1 MMLGRSLIAE
11 GFSTGLE
18 LTKESSRRDSLCKKI
33 LGVFLATL
41 LLVPIHLAQAQQAK
55 VYRVGVIYEGG
66 PLGLAIDGLK
76 DGLRDLGYE
85 IGKQYVLEIRDL
97 KGDRKAAEEAGKS
110 LEQKKVDL
118 IYAVSTSV
126 AILVRR
132 TTTEVPIV
140 FAVGSDPVVAGL
152 VDTFAK
158 PGGRLTGVHF
168 LSADLTAKRLEIL
181 KEILPEVRRVVT
193 FYDPKSEVAMRAANS
208 AREAA
213 KHLHVELVER
223 PVGSVE
229 DLRLG
234 MQALKAREVDA
245 YFYTQ
250 DAMVVSQ
257 TQFIIDTAKSKKLAT
272 MFGEVGAVTQGA
284 LVSYGVSYY
293 DVGRLSAK
301 YVQRVLTGTSPKNLA
316 IESLSR
322 PGLALNLKTAR
333 ELGVTFQPSVL
344 LRADKVIE

>member
-1 MMLGRSLIAE
+1 MSVLAP
-11 GFSTGLE
+11 
-18 LTKESSRRDSLCKKI
+18 
-33 LGVFLATL
+33 FLAAL
-41 LLVPIHLAQAQQAK
+41 LLAPVHLAQAQQAK
-55 VYRVGVIYEGG
+55 VYRIGVIYEGG
-66 PLGLAIDGLK
+66 PLSLAIDGLK
-76 DGLRDLGYE
+76 DGLRELGYE
-85 IGKQYVLEIRDL
+85 SGKQYVLEIRDL

-126 AILVRR
+126 VIPVRR

-140 FAVGSDPVVAGL
+140 FAVGSDPVAAGL
-152 VDTFAK
+152 VDSFAR

-181 KEILPEVRRVVT
+181 KEILPELRRVVT

-213 KHLHVELVER
+213 KQLNVELVER
-223 PVGSVE
+223 PVGAVD

-234 MQALKAREVDA
+234 LKALKTREVDA

-257 TQFIIDTAKSKKLAT
+257 SQFIIDAAKAKKLPT
-272 MFGEVGAVTQGA
+272 MFGEVGAVAQGA
-284 LVSYGVSYY
+284 LASYGVSYHE
-293 DVGRLSAK
+293 VGRLSAK

-316 IESLSR
+316 VESLSR

-333 ELGVTFQPSVL
+333 ELGVTIPQSVL
-344 LRADKVIE
+344 FRADKVIE

>member
-1 MMLGRSLIAE
+1 VS
-11 GFSTGLE
+11 
-18 LTKESSRRDSLCKKI
+18 KKI
-33 LGVFLATL
+33 VVALLATL
-41 LLVPIHLAQAQQAK
+41 LLASVPLSQAQQAK

-66 PLGLAIDGLK
+66 PLGLTIDGLN
-76 DGLRDLGYE
+76 DGLKELGYE
-85 IGKQYVLEIRDL
+85 TGKHYVLEIRDL
-97 KGDRKAAEEAGKS
+97 KGDRKAAEEAGRG
-110 LEQKKVDL
+110 LEQTKVDL

-126 AILVRR
+126 VTLVRR
-132 TTTEVPIV
+132 TTREVPIV

-152 VDTFAK
+152 VDSFAR

-181 KEILPEVRRVVT
+181 KEILPEVRKVVT
-193 FYDPKSEVAMRAANS
+193 FYDPRSEVAVRAANS

-213 KHLHVELVER
+213 RQLKIEIVER

-234 MQALKAREVDA
+234 LKALKTQEVDA

-257 TQFIIDTAKSKKLAT
+257 SQLIIDTARSKKLPT
-272 MFGEVGAVTQGA
+272 MFGEVSAVAQGA

-293 DVGRLSAK
+293 EVGRLSAK
-301 YVQRVLTGTSPKNLA
+301 YVQRVLTGTSPQNLPV
-316 IESLSR
+316 ESLSR

-333 ELGVTFQPSVL
+333 ELGVTIPQSVL
-344 LRADKVIE
+344 FRADKIIE

>member
-1 MMLGRSLIAE
+1 MMAGCAWVAE
-11 GFSTGLE
+11 GLSKKAEMTQD
-18 LTKESSRRDSLCKKI
+18 SSRGNSLCKKV
-33 LGVFLATL
+33 LGPLLATFL
-41 LLVPIHLAQAQQAK
+41 LAPVHFAQAQQAK

-66 PLGLAIDGLK
+66 PLSLAIDGLK
-76 DGLRDLGYE
+76 DGLKDLGYE
-85 IGKQYVLEIRDL
+85 SGKQYVLEIRDL
-97 KGDRKAAEEAGKS
+97 KGDRKAAEEAGRS

-126 AILVRR
+126 VIPVRR

-140 FAVGSDPVVAGL
+140 FAVGSDPVAAGL
-152 VDTFAK
+152 VDSFAK

-213 KHLHVELVER
+213 RQLNVELVER

-234 MQALKAREVDA
+234 LQALKTREVDA

-257 TQFIIDTAKSKKLAT
+257 AQFIIEGM
-272 MFGEVGAVTQGA
+272 MF
-284 LVSYGVSYY
+284 VSDRNAGMH
-293 DVGRLSAK
+293 
-301 YVQRVLTGTSPKNLA
+301 VLEYKG
-316 IESLSR
+316 
-322 PGLALNLKTAR
+322 
-333 ELGVTFQPSVL
+333 
-344 LRADKVIE
+344 

>member
-1 MMLGRSLIAE
+1 M
-11 GFSTGLE
+11 TQD
-18 LTKESSRRDSLCKKI
+18 SSRRESIGKKI
-33 LGVFLATL
+33 LVPLLATL
-41 LLVPIHLAQAQQAK
+41 LLACVHLAQAQEAK
-55 VYRVGVIYEGG
+55 VYRIGVIYEGG

-76 DGLRDLGYE
+76 DGLKELGYE
-85 IGKQYVLEIRDL
+85 SGKHYVLDIRDL
-97 KGDRKAAEEAGKS
+97 KGDRKAAEEAGRT
-110 LEQKKVDL
+110 LEQRKVDL
-118 IYAVSTSV
+118 IYAISTSV
-126 AILVRR
+126 VIPVRR

-140 FAVGSDPVVAGL
+140 FAVGSDPVAAGL
-152 VDTFAK
+152 VDSFAR

-193 FYDPKSEVAMRAANS
+193 FYDPRSDVAVRAANS

-213 KHLHVELVER
+213 RQLKVDLVER

-229 DLRLG
+229 DLQVGLK
-234 MQALKAREVDA
+234 ALKTQEVDA

-257 TQFIIDTAKSKKLAT
+257 SQFIIDTARSKKLPT
-272 MFGEVGAVTQGA
+272 MFGEVGAVAQGA

-301 YVQRVLTGTSPKNLA
+301 YVQRVLTGTSPQNLA
-316 IESLSR
+316 VESLNR

-333 ELGVTFQPSVL
+333 ELGVTIPQSVL
-344 LRADKVIE
+344 FRADKVIE

>member
-1 MMLGRSLIAE
+1 MSKKMVVSLLA
-11 GFSTGLE
+11 
-18 LTKESSRRDSLCKKI
+18 I
-33 LGVFLATL
+33 LALAS
-41 LLVPIHLAQAQQAK
+41 VHFAQAQSAK

-66 PLGLAIDGLK
+66 PLSLAIDGLK
-76 DGLRDLGYE
+76 DGLRELGYE
-85 IGKQYVLEIRDL
+85 TGKHYVLEIRDL
-97 KGDRKAAEEAGKS
+97 KGDRKAAEEAGRS
-110 LEQKKVDL
+110 LEQTRVDL

-126 AILVRR
+126 VTLVRR

-140 FAVGSDPVVAGL
+140 FAVGSDPVAAGL
-152 VDTFAK
+152 VDSFAR

-193 FYDPKSEVAMRAANS
+193 FYDPGSEVALRAANS

-213 KHLHVELVER
+213 RQLKIEIVER

-229 DLRLG
+229 ALRLG
-234 MQALKAREVDA
+234 LKALKTQEVDA

-257 TQFIIDTAKSKKLAT
+257 SQFIIDTARFKKLPT
-272 MFGEVGAVTQGA
+272 MFGEVSAVAQGA

-301 YVQRVLTGTSPKNLA
+301 YVQRVLTGTRPQSLPV
-316 IESLSR
+316 ESLSR

-333 ELGVTFQPSVL
+333 ELGVTIPQSVL
-344 LRADKVIE
+344 FRADKVIE